1 MSWTDKIP
9 GCLGP
14 GGMGDFGAH
23 TNDEERARELLK
35 AAKKDGAS
43 IEDVAREVE
52 DYLKQQGHTQ
62 VNIDEQIKRVRDPMT
77 YA

>member
-1 MSWTDKIP
+1 
-9 GCLGP
+9 
-14 GGMGDFGAH
+14 MGDFGAH